1 MRFTDDYGDWFLRDE
16 RLAQGRMTA
25 TLHPFERLF
34 SPVAINAVTIKNRIV
49 MGPMGNLSSA
59 DETGRPSDRM
69 VSWFAE
75 RARGGAG
82 LITSGLVPVS
92 HGIDPAVTEPGG
104 LSYFPRIDRSRSV
117 FAGWRDITTACHAH
131 GARFFVQ
138 LTAGLGRVGSPE
150 CLLSRHRLP
159 VSASWNRNFYLPT
172 VPCRPLLDR
181 ECRAIVKAAGQAAA
195 DARAMQVDGVYL
207 HGHEGYLLDQL
218 TSPAFNRRRH
228 GRYADWRRFGLDLVA
243 EVRRRTGPRYP
254 IMYRLDLTSAL
265 DETYGERMSTVGGL
279 RRLRGE
285 RTAEMT
291 LAFMADLVAAGVDA
305 FDVDLGCYDDWWLP
319 HPPTFMPPGCFL
331 EVARV
336 ARDHLRT
343 RGVRSNAGFEV
354 AVVAVGKLGNPD
366 LCEQALRDEACDMVM
381 LARPLLADPQWPL
394 KAYAG
399 RVAEIVPCIGDQEGC
414 LNEIVEAGHPQCAVN
429 PRAGFEHLVPAV
441 APPAAPPRRVA
452 VVGAG
457 PAGVACAC
465 AAAERG
471 HDVTLYE
478 RLDRPG
484 GMLVPGSV
492 PRAKLDVANYLDYL
506 GGLLDRTAAAHELHV
521 RCETDAGPDTLAG
534 ESFDVVVT
542 CTGAETVRPP
552 VDGIDADHVVAA
564 VDLLRRPEGAADA
577 RRVVVVGGGAVGC
590 EVAFWLAAEH
600 GKDVTVVEMLP
611 HFMAG
616 TCTANRGYLLHYL
629 ERHGVRL
636 LNCTRLAAVGQ
647 TSVAVRR
654 NAAPAVPD
662 PYVTW
667 APLLPANIRNPLAR
681 PLPVDEVDDTLAAD
695 LVVLA
700 AGLRP
705 AAALHDE
712 CLRRRVAPELF
723 NIGDSFA
730 VGRVVDAVKAG
741 FALGRS
747 L

>member
-1 MRFTDDYGDWFLRDE
+1 MRFTDDHGDWFLRDE
-16 RLAQGRMTA
+16 RLARGRLTA
-25 TLHPFERLF
+25 SLHPFEHLF

-69 VSWFAE
+69 VAWFAE

-92 HGIDPAVTEPGG
+92 QGIDPAVTERGD

-117 FAGWRDITTACHAH
+117 FAGWRDIATACHAH

-150 CLLSRHRLP
+150 CLLAKRRLP
-159 VSASWNRNFYLPT
+159 VSASWNRNFYLPA

-195 DARAMQVDGVYL
+195 DARAMQVDGIYL

-243 EVRRRTGPRYP
+243 EVRRRTDPRYP

-265 DETYGERMSTVGGL
+265 DETYGERMSSVDAL

-319 HPPTFMPPGCFL
+319 HPPTFMPPGCYL
-331 EVARV
+331 QVARA
-336 ARDHLRT
+336 AREYLRH
-343 RGVRSNAGFEV
+343 RGVRSNAGLEV
-354 AVVAVGKLGNPD
+354 PVVAVGKLGNPD
-366 LCEQALRDEACDMVM
+366 LAEQALRDGACDMVM

-429 PRAGFEHLVPAV
+429 PRAGFEHLVPAD
-441 APPAAPPRRVA
+441 APPAAAPRRVA

-478 RLDRPG
+478 RLDRAG

-492 PRAKLDVANYLDYL
+492 PRAKLDVANYLEYL
-506 GGLLDRTAAAHELHV
+506 GGLLARTAAAHALHV
-521 RCETDAGPDTLAG
+521 RFETAATADALAAEG
-534 ESFDVVVT
+534 FDAVVT
-542 CTGAETVRPP
+542 CTGAEAVRPP
-552 VDGIDADHVVAA
+552 VDGIDAAHVVAA
-564 VDLLRRPEGAADA
+564 VDLLRRPELAAAA

-600 GKDVTVVEMLP
+600 DKQVTVVELLP

-629 ERHGVRL
+629 ERNGVRL
-636 LNCTRLAAVGQ
+636 LNCTRLAAVGAA
-647 TSVAVRR
+647 SVAVRR

-681 PLPVDEVDDTLAAD
+681 PLPVDEVDDTLVAD

-705 AAALHDE
+705 AAGLHDE
-712 CLRRRVAPELF
+712 CLRRHVAAELF

-730 VGRVVDAVKAG
+730 VGRVMDAVKAG
-741 FALGRS
+741 FGLGRS